1 MQSRNP
7 TTSRVPGDRFVGRG
21 YTLIEV
27 LGVVVILI
35 LLAGF
40 AVPGFNAML
49 RGSSESLADTKV
61 RVAIAN
67 AKDVALQS
75 VDGGDGAA
83 LFLQDPG
90 GRVTIVAF
98 RRVGVYR
105 IPASIAGDDL
115 LQQVGMP
122 REIEVF
128 VADPSSEPIRLP
140 PNYFV
145 QGFVPA
151 GQVVGADDTQGYGW
165 YSVSR
170 YRRDISHW
178 MFPESGFYDTGV
190 SSANDADRE
199 GRKRQSFFVRFESG
213 TGRLA
218 SGDNRP
224 ALFYD
229 PAPGTAFR
237 GTTPWNEDRFRPD
250 RRVDHIALV
259 KEVLA
264 SSVSDQNRERLIGDR
279 SPDTVLAR
287 PVNRIALYDASRMVG
302 LLRQEGLNNARIGSV
317 SGSFYDD
324 WQRNGRPE
332 PSIPTQ
338 IVEGMNDLL
347 SRGEGASVFV
357 VDRYNGDV
365 IPVLAPEE
373 GGQ

>member
-1 MQSRNP
+1 MHKTGFHSE
-7 TTSRVPGDRFVGRG
+7 PGRRG
-21 YTLIEV
+21 FTIIEV

-35 LLAGF
+35 LLAAF
-40 AVPGFNAML
+40 AVPGFNALL

-83 LFLQDPG
+83 LFLYEPG
-90 GRVTIVAF
+90 GRVTIVAC
-98 RRVGVYR
+98 RRVGVHR
-105 IPASIAGDDL
+105 IPTAIAGDDL
-115 LQQVGMP
+115 LQQAGMP
-122 REIEVF
+122 REIEIF

-140 PNYFV
+140 ANFFV
-145 QGFVPA
+145 HGFVPA
-151 GQVVGADDTQGYGW
+151 GQIIGQNDTQDYGW
-165 YSVSR
+165 YSQSR
-170 YRRDISHW
+170 YRADVSHW
-178 MFPESGFYDTGV
+178 MFPESGFYDPSV
-190 SSANDADRE
+190 SGANDADRE
-199 GRKRQSFFVRFESG
+199 GRKRQSFFIRFESG

-229 PAPGTAFR
+229 PTPGSSFR
-237 GTTPWNEDRFRPD
+237 GGGPWNQDRFRPD

-259 KEVLA
+259 KEALA
-264 SSVSDQNRERLIGDR
+264 SSATDANRERLIGDR

-287 PVNRIALYDASRMVG
+287 PVSRFALYDASRMVG
-302 LLRQEGLNNARIGSV
+302 LLRQAGFQNARIGSV

-332 PSIPTQ
+332 PSIPPQ
-338 IVEGMNDLL
+338 LVEGLGELL
-347 SRGEGASVFV
+347 SRGEGASIFV

-373 GGQ
+373 GG

>member
-1 MQSRNP
+1 MMLSHSVHQRA
-7 TTSRVPGDRFVGRG
+7 RARGG

-35 LLAGF
+35 LLAAF

-49 RGSSESLADTKV
+49 RGSSESLADTKL

-75 VDGGDGAA
+75 VGGGDSAA
-83 LFLQDPG
+83 LFLYDPG
-90 GRVTIVAF
+90 GRVTIVAC

-105 IPASIAGDDL
+105 IPTSVAGEDL

-122 REIEVF
+122 REIEIF

-140 PNYFV
+140 ANFFV

-151 GQVVGADDTQGYGW
+151 GQIIGQNDTQDYGW
-165 YSVSR
+165 YSESR
-170 YRRDISHW
+170 YQRNVSHW
-178 MFPESGFYDTGV
+178 MFPESGFFDRTV
-190 SSANDADRE
+190 TSANDADRE

-213 TGRLA
+213 TARLA

-237 GTTPWNEDRFRPD
+237 GTGPWDQDRFRPD

-264 SSVSDQNRERLIGDR
+264 SSLSDVNRERLIGDR

-287 PVNRIALYDASRMVG
+287 PVSRFALFDASRMVG
-302 LLRQEGLNNARIGSV
+302 LLQREGIENARIGSV
-317 SGSFYDD
+317 SGSFYTD
-324 WQRNGRPE
+324 WQRGGRPE
-332 PSIPTQ
+332 PEVSRQ
-338 IVEGMNDLL
+338 LVEALNSLL
-347 SRGEGASVFV
+347 SRGEGTSVFV

-365 IPVLAPEE
+365 IPVLPPEE
-373 GGQ
+373 GG